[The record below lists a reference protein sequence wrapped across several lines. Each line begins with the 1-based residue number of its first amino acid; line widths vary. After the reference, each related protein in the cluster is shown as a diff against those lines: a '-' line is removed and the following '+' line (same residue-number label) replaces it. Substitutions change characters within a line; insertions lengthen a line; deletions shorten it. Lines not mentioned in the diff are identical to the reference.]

1 MITRLTPERIAQMAE
16 LIEQQVPPEQWPP
29 QWSQVD
35 DQIRLADVK
44 LGLQPAP
51 GEGISAALAREPQAM
66 LDDLKRSKLRG
77 RGGAGYAT
85 GTKWQLCRN
94 AVGQVHYVIC
104 NADEG

>member
-1 MITRLTPERIAQMAE
+1 MSSRSRPSNGQ
-16 LIEQQVPPEQWPP
+16 PNGH
-29 QWSQVD
+29 SVD

-44 LGLQPAP
+44 LGAQPAP
-51 GEGISAALAREPQAM
+51 GAAIAAALAREPQAM

-94 AVGQVHYVIC
+94 AAGQDPLRGLQC
-104 NADEG
+104 R